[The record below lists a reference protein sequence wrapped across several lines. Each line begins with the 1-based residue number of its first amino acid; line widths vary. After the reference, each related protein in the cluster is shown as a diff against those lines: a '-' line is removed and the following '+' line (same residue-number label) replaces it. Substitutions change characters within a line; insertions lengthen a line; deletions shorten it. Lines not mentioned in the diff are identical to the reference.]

1 MGRVDLIAIAR
12 ETMEFTEEFIR
23 KTGSDACA
31 KVEVYSP
38 ERLEAIELDE
48 ENHFTP
54 SILNAVGASYSVV
67 NSDSFEAAFGME
79 KPLVM
84 NFANAHRPGG
94 GFLHGARAQEESLC
108 RCSTLYKSIS
118 SEEAKEMY
126 DYNNQHKDPCDSDYM
141 LLSPDVYVYRNASGE
156 ILDFPYWTSVVTVPA
171 PDRCRAAARVPQEE
185 LDEIMIERL
194 RKMLFLA
201 ARKGYRNLV
210 LGAWGCGAFGND
222 TRRVAEYFHELFLGD
237 DDFDRW
243 FDRVTFAILGDADKI
258 DIFKDVFKDKLETED
273 ENRQTELF
281 CFFQSDYDYPVCNHT
296 EGVTEANMGFARG
309 VTISGVPFEAEVTSK
324 DDVTTL
330 AIMIPAI
337 FNDARAD
344 KDRKQDA
351 TGADNRITAMHYD
364 VESLDYTVLDIG
376 MIDDGIEE
384 NDDIMTDYVEFLI
397 ETGLVEYVSNMVNG
411 TVLYRIDA
419 LGNNLA
425 KIMITMQD
433 GDDVWAYTD
442 LLFEDFPANK
452 DRKER
457 AAFKI
462 VKK

>member
-1 MGRVDLIAIAR
+1 
-12 ETMEFTEEFIR
+12 
-23 KTGSDACA
+23 
-31 KVEVYSP
+31 
-38 ERLEAIELDE
+38 
-48 ENHFTP
+48 
-54 SILNAVGASYSVV
+54 
-67 NSDSFEAAFGME
+67 
-79 KPLVM
+79 
-84 NFANAHRPGG
+84 
-94 GFLHGARAQEESLC
+94 
-108 RCSTLYKSIS
+108 
-118 SEEAKEMY
+118 
-126 DYNNQHKDPCDSDYM
+126 M

-185 LDEIMIERL
+185 LDEIMTERL

-210 LGAWGCGAFGND
+210 LGEWGCGAFGND

-243 FDRVTFAILGDADKI
+243 FDHVTFAILGDADKI

-344 KDRKQDA
+344 MDRKQDA
-351 TGADNRITAMHYD
+351 TGANNRITAMHYD

-376 MIDDGIEE
+376 MINDGIEE

-419 LGNNLA
+419 LGNSLA
-425 KIMITMQD
+425 KILITMQD

>member
-1 MGRVDLIAIAR
+1 
-12 ETMEFTEEFIR
+12 
-23 KTGSDACA
+23 
-31 KVEVYSP
+31 
-38 ERLEAIELDE
+38 
-48 ENHFTP
+48 
-54 SILNAVGASYSVV
+54 
-67 NSDSFEAAFGME
+67 
-79 KPLVM
+79 
-84 NFANAHRPGG
+84 
-94 GFLHGARAQEESLC
+94 
-108 RCSTLYKSIS
+108 
-118 SEEAKEMY
+118 
-126 DYNNQHKDPCDSDYM
+126 
-141 LLSPDVYVYRNASGE
+141 
-156 ILDFPYWTSVVTVPA
+156 
-171 PDRCRAAARVPQEE
+171 
-185 LDEIMIERL
+185 
-194 RKMLFLA
+194 
-201 ARKGYRNLV
+201 
-210 LGAWGCGAFGND
+210 
-222 TRRVAEYFHELFLGD
+222 
-237 DDFDRW
+237 
-243 FDRVTFAILGDADKI
+243 
-258 DIFKDVFKDKLETED
+258 
-273 ENRQTELF
+273 
-281 CFFQSDYDYPVCNHT
+281 
-296 EGVTEANMGFARG
+296 MGFARG

-384 NDDIMTDYVEFLI
+384 NDDIMTDYVGFLI